1 MAKTTDPTNQ
11 ATLYERLGGK
21 RAITRIVENFLDEF
35 FKHDRIRNPL
45 VVRRHDAAFQ
55 PELTR
60 HWIAFVTQN
69 AGGPSTY
76 AGRTMKSAHAGMKIS
91 DSDFDLTLEMMAE
104 SLDRAEVGAREK
116 KELLAIMSKHR
127 RSIVEPQ

>member
-1 MAKTTDPTNQ
+1 MAKTTDHTERT
-11 ATLYERLGGK
+11 TLYERLGGK

-35 FKHDRIRNPL
+35 FKHERIKNPL
-45 VVRRHDAAFQ
+45 VVRRHDAAFH

-69 AGGPSTY
+69 TGGPSTY
-76 AGRTMKSAHAGMKIS
+76 AGRTMKSAHAGMRIS
-91 DSDFDLTLEMMAE
+91 ASDFDTTLEIMAE
-104 SLDRAEVGAREK
+104 SLDLAEVGAREK
-116 KELLAIMSKHR
+116 KELLALMSRHR